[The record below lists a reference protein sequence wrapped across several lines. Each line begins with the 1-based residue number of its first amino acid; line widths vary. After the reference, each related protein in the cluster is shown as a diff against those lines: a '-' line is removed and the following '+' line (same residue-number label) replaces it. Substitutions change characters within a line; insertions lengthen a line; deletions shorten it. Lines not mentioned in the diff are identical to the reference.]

1 VTLFSLLN
9 FRFWIGRI
17 RRSRV
22 FGFFLAALL
31 FTPYFTAE
39 AQQAAKVPRIGYVS
53 VRGASSQAPVL
64 EGFRQGLRELGYIEG
79 KNIIVEYRFAEGKR
93 DLVTSMVSEL
103 VHLKVDLI
111 VSGGAGPTRAA
122 KQATT
127 TIPIVFA
134 QDLDPIANGFVASL
148 ARPGGNITGLSTL
161 QVDLAGKR
169 LELLKEVL
177 PKLSRVAVI
186 GSSTSA
192 DNARELKE
200 TETAAAALGLKTKFF
215 DMRTPKEI
223 ESTFQAAIEPRPDG
237 LSLLTNS
244 FERPHRRRI
253 VDLASK
259 FRLPAMYFGPT
270 LVEDGGLMS
279 YGVNDADLYRRAAVF
294 VDKILK
300 GAKPADLP
308 VEQPTRFELVINLKT
323 AKALSLT
330 IPPPVLARANKV
342 IK

>member
-1 VTLFSLLN
+1 VILFSIAD
-9 FRFWIGRI
+9 FRFWIIRGRSQTFSI
-17 RRSRV
+17 GALAV
-22 FGFFLAALL
+22 FLWAISFS
-31 FTPYFTAE
+31 AE
-39 AQQAAKVPRIGYVS
+39 AQQVGKIPRVGYVS
-53 VRGASSQAPVL
+53 VRGAESQAPVL

-79 KNIIVEYRFAEGKR
+79 KNIIIEYRFAEGKR
-93 DLVTSMVSEL
+93 DLVPSMISEL
-103 VHLKVDLI
+103 VQLKVDLI
-111 VSGGAGPTRAA
+111 VSGGARPTRAA
-122 KQATT
+122 KQATS

-134 QDLDPIANGFVASL
+134 QDLDPIGNGFVISL

-161 QVDLAGKR
+161 QVDVAGKR
-169 LELLKEVL
+169 LELLKEVV

-200 TETAAAALGLKTKFF
+200 TEAAAAALGLKIRFF

-223 ESTFQAAIEPRPDG
+223 ASTFQAAVEPRPDG
-237 LSLLTNS
+237 LSVLTNS
-244 FERPHRRRI
+244 FERRHRKQL

-259 FRLPAMYFGPT
+259 LKLPSMYFGPT

-300 GAKPADLP
+300 GAKPSELP
-308 VEQPTRFELVINLKT
+308 VEQPTKLDLVINLRA
-323 AKALSLT
+323 AKQIGLT
-330 IPPPVLARANKV
+330 IPQSVLGRADKV

>member
-1 VTLFSLLN
+1 MYQCEVRRPKRLCWKVSGKACANLDTL
-9 FRFWIGRI
+9 
-17 RRSRV
+17 
-22 FGFFLAALL
+22 
-31 FTPYFTAE
+31 
-39 AQQAAKVPRIGYVS
+39 
-53 VRGASSQAPVL
+53 
-64 EGFRQGLRELGYIEG
+64 EG
-79 KNIIVEYRFAEGKR
+79 KNIIIEYRFAEGKR

-103 VHLKVDLI
+103 VQLKVDVI

-122 KQATT
+122 KQVTSK
-127 TIPIVFA
+127 IPIVFA
-134 QDLDPIANGFVASL
+134 QDLDPIGNGFVTSL

-169 LELLKEVL
+169 LELLKEVV

-200 TETAAAALGLKTKFF
+200 TETAAAALGLKIKFA
-215 DMRTPKEI
+215 DMRTPKDI
-223 ESTFQAAIEPRPDG
+223 DSTFQAAIEPRPDG
-237 LSLLTNS
+237 LSVLTNS
-244 FERPHRRRI
+244 FERPHRKQI
-253 VDLASK
+253 VDLTSK
-259 FRLPAMYFGPT
+259 FRLPTMYFGPT

-300 GAKPADLP
+300 GAKPSELP
-308 VEQPTRFELVINLKT
+308 VEQPTKFDLVINLKT
-323 AKALSLT
+323 AKQIGLT
-330 IPPPVLARANKV
+330 IPPNVLARADKV